1 MTISVLALTDRAWAM
16 PLFWLIGPPSPS
28 DLSEPRVCSEP
39 EPGVAIF
46 KVKKQPRPYGPGL
59 LFYLLS
65 AERGYKTEMTDIPT
79 IDVKKIFK
87 FLGAFIGGAIAVATL
102 LVAAVALL
110 LDHTTDT
117 IITMEQDPGSGL
129 VTVDIA
135 PDGWMPGFAD
145 IFYQVDGSRS
155 VRYSGPFRVGPEQTV
170 TAYISMIPSLKWLTV
185 AEAERV
191 WDPSSYTAS
200 AGLWFMYDGS
210 VLLSDSDGGGSEIIP
225 RDFYGY
231 VDLINTTRAR
241 LNVSAHD
248 ISQLYWAAVGAGSYR
263 MDVTVCVDDV
273 GDPNSVVWVSF
284 ASGGRQIAS
293 VMSDACLFMPCVT
306 DFPALTVAELVGEPD
321 GLDRKIAGR
330 ISDTVCDGQIV
341 AVPVAG
347 CCCLQVSQG
356 EVWAGLDV
364 SGWAGDALNF
374 GACSGILLEG
384 DQLQPKDRIYAEHF
398 YTMLYRCEK
407 ETGACITEPVTLE
420 PELDQWLD
428 ESFHWAMERKMLLP
442 DDDGKYYVGRY
453 LSRADLALMLYRY
466 LPASWDWRIA
476 DGEIAFN
483 WAEETGLLTQNDR
496 GQDPE
501 GPVTCEEALAVILRV
516 CRLRA
521 GLDGGKRLRIGAPKE
536 SEFLPC
542 CPLPAEP
549 PPFVISYA

>member
-1 MTISVLALTDRAWAM
+1 MA
-16 PLFWLIGPPSPS
+16 
-28 DLSEPRVCSEP
+28 
-39 EPGVAIF
+39 
-46 KVKKQPRPYGPGL
+46 
-59 LFYLLS
+59 
-65 AERGYKTEMTDIPT
+65 DIPT
-79 IDVKKIFK
+79 TTDVKKPDDVKKHIVVK
-87 FLGAFIGGAIAVATL
+87 TILEILGALISGLILAVTPL
-102 LVAAVALL
+102 GDGVNLL
-110 LDHTTDT
+110 LDHAPNT

-129 VTVDIA
+129 VTVDIG

-145 IFYQVDGSRS
+145 IFYQVDDSHS
-155 VRYSGPFRVGPEQTV
+155 FRYSGPFQVGPEQTV
-170 TAYISMIPSLKWLTV
+170 TAYISLIPSLKWLTV

-191 WDPSSYTAS
+191 WNPNSYTAS
-200 AGLWFMYDGS
+200 AGLWFMDDGS
-210 VLLSDSDGGGSEIIP
+210 VLLSDYDGGGSEIIP

-231 VDLINTTRAR
+231 VDLINTTQVR
-241 LNVSAHD
+241 LNVSGSD

-284 ASGGRQIAS
+284 VSGDRQIAS
-293 VMSDACLFMPCVT
+293 VMSDAYLFMPRAT
-306 DFPALTVAELVGEPD
+306 DLPSLTVAELVGNPD
-321 GLDRKIAGR
+321 GLDRKISGR
-330 ISDTVCDGQIV
+330 ISGTVCDGQIV

-364 SGWAGDALNF
+364 SGWAGDALSF

-384 DQLQPKDRIYAEHF
+384 DQLRPKDHIYAEHF

-407 ETGACITEPVTLE
+407 ETDACITEPVTLE

-428 ESFHWAMERKMLLP
+428 ESFQWAVEREMLLP

-453 LSRADLALMLYRY
+453 LSRTDLALMLYRY
-466 LPASWDWRIA
+466 LTASWDWRIA

-483 WAEETGLLTQNDR
+483 WAEEIGLLTQNDR
-496 GQDPE
+496 GPDPE
-501 GPVTCEEALAVILRV
+501 GLVTCEEALEVIARV
-516 CRLRA
+516 CRLKT
-521 GLDGGKRLRIGAPKE
+521 GLDGGDRLRIRAPTE